1 MKFTSIFFTASA
13 SILEIHLKDRDLF
26 WKCKEKQR
34 GCVLMRVLFYFRH
47 GLHGLHG

>member
-13 SILEIHLKDRDLF
+13 SIFEIHLKDRDLF

-34 GCVLMRVLFYFRH
+34 VILNEVKDL
-47 GLHGLHG
+47 